1 MITNKAIVQSSLI
14 SEMENKNKA
23 LEENIKGI
31 EKSLRDK
38 SNKIVKCSK
47 QFQDII

>member
-1 MITNKAIVQSSLI
+1 MLQALNISKDELQNANLII

-23 LEENIKGI
+23 LKENIKGI

-38 SNKIVKCSK
+38 SNEIL
-47 QFQDII
+47 